1 MSLDTTIARIAE
13 LQTTI
18 AAPVQTQSPA
28 VLSPQPQP
36 QTQTQTS
43 FASYLTQ
50 AQSAQPTTTSD
61 SSSGSTPFAQE
72 IDSAAS
78 RYGVDPNL
86 IRSVIEQESGF
97 DPNATSG
104 AGAQGLMQLM
114 PSTAR
119 GLGITNPYDPAQ
131 AIDGGTRY
139 LADQLRRFGGDT
151 RLALAAYN
159 AGPGAVQQYG
169 GVPPY
174 QETQRY
180 VDQVLARIDAA
191 TNERST
197 T

>member
-1 MSLDTTIARIAE
+1 VSLSATIARISE

-18 AAPVQTQSPA
+18 AAPVQTQAPVVSTTQ
-28 VLSPQPQP
+28 S
-36 QTQTQTS
+36 QTPRQTS

-50 AQSAQPTTTSD
+50 AQSAQAVTTSD
-61 SSSGSTPFAQE
+61 SSSGTTPFAQE
-72 IDSAAS
+72 IDGAAS

-86 IRSVIEQESGF
+86 VSAVIAQESGF
-97 DPNATSG
+97 DPDATSA

-114 PSTAR
+114 PSTAS
-119 GLGITNPYDPAQ
+119 GLGVTNPYDPAQ

>member
-1 MSLDTTIARIAE
+1 VSLSATIARISE
-13 LQTTI
+13 LHTTI
-18 AAPVQTQSPA
+18 AAPVQTQAPVVSTTQ
-28 VLSPQPQP
+28 S
-36 QTQTQTS
+36 QTPRQTS

-50 AQSAQPTTTSD
+50 AQSAQAVTTSD
-61 SSSGSTPFAQE
+61 SSSGTTPFAQE
-72 IDSAAS
+72 IDGAAS

-86 IRSVIEQESGF
+86 VSAVIAQESGF
-97 DPNATSG
+97 DPDATSA

-114 PSTAR
+114 PSTAS
-119 GLGITNPYDPAQ
+119 GLGVTNPYDPAQ

>member
-1 MSLDTTIARIAE
+1 MSLSTTIARIAE

-18 AAPVQTQSPA
+18 AAPVQTQAPA
-28 VLSPQPQP
+28 ALTPQPQP
-36 QTQTQTS
+36 QPQPQTS
-43 FASYLTQ
+43 FASYLDRATT
-50 AQSAQPTTTSD
+50 APAPTAPAA
-61 SSSGSTPFAQE
+61 SGTTPFAQE
-72 IDSAAS
+72 IESAAS
-78 RYGVDPNL
+78 RYGVDPTL
-86 IRSVIEQESGF
+86 VRSVIAQESGF
-97 DPNATSG
+97 DPNATSA

-119 GLGITNPYDPAQ
+119 GLGVTNPYDPAQ

>member
-18 AAPVQTQSPA
+18 AAPVQTQAPA
-28 VLSPQPQP
+28 AVTPQP
-36 QTQTQTS
+36 QTPTQTT

-50 AQSAQPTTTSD
+50 AQSAQATTTSD
-61 SSSGSTPFAQE
+61 SGSGTTAFAQE

-86 IRSVIEQESGF
+86 IRSVIAQESGF

>member
-1 MSLDTTIARIAE
+1 MQS
-13 LQTTI
+13 
-18 AAPVQTQSPA
+18 TQSP
-28 VLSPQPQP
+28 QPTQSFDTYLRRAEQP
-36 QTQTQTS
+36 PLGD
-43 FASYLTQ
+43 A
-50 AQSAQPTTTSD
+50 PDTTTS
-61 SSSGSTPFAQE
+61 GSYSAQ
-72 IDSAAS
+72 IDAAAS

-86 IRSVIEQESGF
+86 VRSVIAQESGF

-114 PSTAR
+114 PSTAS
-119 GLGITNPYDPAQ
+119 GLGVTNPYDPAQ

-139 LADQLRRFGGDT
+139 LADQLHRFGGDP

-159 AGPGAVQQYG
+159 AGPGAVQQFG

-174 QETQRY
+174 QETQQY
-180 VDQVLARIDAA
+180 VDQVLGRYDDL

>member
-1 MSLDTTIARIAE
+1 VSLSATIARIAE

-18 AAPVQTQSPA
+18 AAPVQTQAPA
-28 VLSPQPQP
+28 ALTPQPQP
-36 QTQTQTS
+36 QTS
-43 FASYLTQ
+43 FASYLDRATT
-50 AQSAQPTTTSD
+50 APAATTPSA
-61 SSSGSTPFAQE
+61 SGTAPFAQE

-78 RYGVDPNL
+78 RYGVDPSL
-86 IRSVIEQESGF
+86 VRAVIAQESGF